1 MTTTQD
7 FNNTPINDRG
17 TAGLDSAPSPVKS
30 STPAE
35 TVEDE
40 SRDNLRAAVERC
52 MERYLSQLGNDN
64 SVTDLYQLVLSEVE
78 APLLEA
84 VLDYTGSN
92 QSRASIMLG
101 LNRGTLRK
109 KMKQH
114 GLL

>member
-1 MTTTQD
+1 MTTTDD
-7 FNNTPINDRG
+7 FRNTPTTDHE
-17 TAGLDSAPSPVKS
+17 AKGLNQAPSSAPSPTEV
-30 STPAE
+30 T
-35 TVEDE
+35 DE
-40 SRDNLRAAVERC
+40 EPRDNLRAAVERSID
-52 MERYLSQLGNDN
+52 RYLSQLGNDS

>member
-1 MTTTQD
+1 MTITQD
-7 FNNTPINDRG
+7 FNNTPISDRE
-17 TAGLDSAPSPVKS
+17 TNGLGSATRPA
-30 STPAE
+30 PAE
-35 TVEDE
+35 TLEDE
-40 SRDNLRAAVERC
+40 PRDNLRAAVERS
-52 MERYLSQLGNDN
+52 MERYLSQLGNDS